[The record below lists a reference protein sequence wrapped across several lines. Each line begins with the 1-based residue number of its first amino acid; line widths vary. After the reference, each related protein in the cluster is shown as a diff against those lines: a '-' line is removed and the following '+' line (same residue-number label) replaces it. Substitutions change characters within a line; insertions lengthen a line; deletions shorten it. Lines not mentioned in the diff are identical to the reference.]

1 MPLAHN
7 LNKVSKNLSK
17 STGSMH
23 IKGRKFKQLNRATV
37 RDKKLKLQ
45 KVESIERKSNELLIV
60 SFFQEQIV
68 NDDQVDKSSYTLSEI
83 QALIQQFIDQ
93 DRQQLDEAKSEHR
106 KGRPISNKQKL
117 LTEKVKHEEHLFA
130 TGYKVPDLSHEE
142 TVTRLRNWNGTTG
155 ATTGFKFINISKDM
169 KQFPTAEVEMK
180 E

>member
-45 KVESIERKSNELLIV
+45 KIESVERKLNELLIV
-60 SFFQEQIV
+60 SFLQEQIV
-68 NDDQVDKSSYTLSEI
+68 NDVNKPTYTLSEI
-83 QALIQQFIDQ
+83 QSLIEQFINQ
-93 DRQQLDEAKSEHR
+93 DRQQLEQIKREHR

-117 LTEKVKHEEHLFA
+117 LAEKVKHEEHLFA

-155 ATTGFKFINISKDM
+155 ATTGLKFINISKDM
-169 KQFPTAEVEMK
+169 KEFPTVEVEMK

>member
-45 KVESIERKSNELLIV
+45 KVESVEKKSNELLIV
-60 SFFQEQIV
+60 SFLQEQIV
-68 NDDQVDKSSYTLSEI
+68 NDDNKPSYTLSEI
-83 QALIQQFIDQ
+83 QDLIESFIGQ
-93 DRQQLDEAKSEHR
+93 DRQRLNEVKQEHR
-106 KGRPISNKQKL
+106 KGRPISTKQKL
-117 LTEKVKHEEHLFA
+117 LAEKLKHEEHLFA
-130 TGYKVPDLSHEE
+130 TGYKIPDLSHEE

-155 ATTGFKFINISKDM
+155 ATTGFKFVHVSKDM
-169 KQFPTAEVEMK
+169 KEFPTVEVEMK

>member
-1 MPLAHN
+1 
-7 LNKVSKNLSK
+7 
-17 STGSMH
+17 MH

-45 KVESIERKSNELLIV
+45 KLESVERKLNELLIV
-60 SFFQEQIV
+60 SFLQEQIV
-68 NDDQVDKSSYTLSEI
+68 NDEQPSYTLSEI
-83 QALIQQFIDQ
+83 QAFIESFIDQ
-93 DRQQLDEAKSEHR
+93 DRQLLEEVKQEHR

-169 KQFPTAEVEMK
+169 KEFPTVEVEMK

>member
-45 KVESIERKSNELLIV
+45 KIESVERKLNELLIV
-60 SFFQEQIV
+60 SFLQEQIADNV
-68 NDDQVDKSSYTLSEI
+68 EKPTYTLSEI
-83 QALIQQFIDQ
+83 QSLIEQFIDQ
-93 DRQQLDEAKSEHR
+93 DRQQLVQVKQEHR

-155 ATTGFKFINISKDM
+155 ATTGFKFVNISKEM
-169 KQFPTAEVEMK
+169 KEFPTVEVEMK